1 MLKIGRACVRGHRME
16 MAVIRLWILLCW
28 LIPVA
33 AELILRRWV
42 LGDFL
47 AYRSAQA
54 ALLSGSFLLN
64 RLLLAPAHLGYCQR
78 CHQLA
83 LGYRADTAAT
93 CELTAVPVGVP
104 GGALSAFFRE
114 YRHPIRAMK
123 WQLRWDAFRLIGYGI
138 ALFPGLILL
147 SVGSKD
153 TGAIWQASLGGSGL
167 LLMIAGI
174 LLIWCWHR
182 RFTPVWYRRP
192 HERPFWEAMG
202 EAYRSTRRK
211 TAALV
216 SPYGRYFL
224 LLPLFWC
231 PVLPFHAA
239 FHIEQAALCQRCR
252 APLPR
257 DTRARLFHTRV
268 LNET

>member
-16 MAVIRLWILLCW
+16 MTVMRLWIVLCW

-33 AELILRRWV
+33 LELTLRRWV
-42 LGDFL
+42 LGDL
-47 AYRSAQA
+47 LVHSSVQA

-64 RLLLAPAHLGYCQR
+64 RLLVAPAYCGYYQR

-83 LGYRADTAAT
+83 LQGRVNKAVTR
-93 CELTAVPVGVP
+93 ELTAVPPVSSGGV
-104 GGALSAFFRE
+104 LSAFFRE

-123 WQLRWDAFRLIGYGI
+123 WQLRWDALRLIGYGL
-138 ALFPGLILL
+138 ALFPGLFLL
-147 SVGSKD
+147 AVGAKD
-153 TGAIWQASLGGSGL
+153 EQAVWQAAFGGAGV
-167 LLMIAGI
+167 LLMIAG
-174 LLIWCWHR
+174 LLFMWCWR
-182 RFTPVWYRRP
+182 RRLIPVLYRRP
-192 HERPFWEAMG
+192 QEKPFWSVMG

-211 TAALV
+211 TGTFIR
-216 SPYGRYFL
+216 PYGWYFL

-239 FHIEQAALCQRCR
+239 FRIEQAAVSQRCR
-252 APLPR
+252 TSALR